1 MSAAAVKDEIEFE
14 AIWSRFE
21 DNGMAHRVWP
31 AGRAGEITTA
41 PKAHVDK
48 PKWWTDGIVPIL
60 EDVRVYM
67 LHRKGSQKK
76 AKSCWAFVCQELA
89 SNVFVPPEAEEAF
102 T

>member
-1 MSAAAVKDEIEFE
+1 MLVQQPKFEASPSASASASMSAAAVNDEIEFE

-21 DNGMAHRVWP
+21 DNGMAHLVWP

-60 EDVRVYM
+60 EDVRV
-67 LHRKGSQKK
+67 
-76 AKSCWAFVCQELA
+76 
-89 SNVFVPPEAEEAF
+89 
-102 T
+102 